1 MLNNFTLTNM
11 IYSNQEERLAEII
24 GELHDANEVLLN
36 DLEALKN
43 AERWVQNSKDKVADI
58 QEQLKK
64 LGANV
69 PVEEMPQMKG
79 TLDALGKLK
88 LQ

>member
-1 MLNNFTLTNM
+1 M
-11 IYSNQEERLAEII
+11 IYTNQEERLAEII

-58 QEQLKK
+58 QEQLKR
-64 LGANV
+64 LGA
-69 PVEEMPQMKG
+69 EMP
-79 TLDALGKLK
+79 TVNTD
-88 LQ
+88 

>member
-1 MLNNFTLTNM
+1 M

-24 GELHDANEVLLN
+24 GELSDANEVLIN

-58 QEQLKK
+58 QEQLKR
-64 LGANV
+64 LGAD
-69 PVEEMPQMKG
+69 MPK
-79 TLDALGKLK
+79 
-88 LQ
+88 